1 MSQNY
6 IFNRF
11 SFSHDLLPFIKKYM
25 GSTFVIKYG
34 GSVMKNSLFKRRVI
48 NDIIFLY
55 SLGIKIILVH
65 GGGPFIND
73 WLSKLNILPK
83 FENGIRITDRT
94 TMEIVEMVLIGK
106 VNTSLLYL
114 LNQNFIPA
122 IGLSGK
128 DSNLFI
134 ASSLFDSLD
143 NLVGKIDSINNK
155 ILKILLSNN
164 YIPVVASIA
173 SGVDNEAYNVNAD
186 TVAGI
191 IAQSLHADKLILL
204 TDTPGIMLDFH
215 NDSTLIKKLNISDIQ
230 RFKNNGIISGGM
242 IPKVDCCVNALYG
255 HVKSTHIIDG
265 SISHALLYELLTFD
279 RIGSMIVF

>member
-6 IFNRF
+6 ISDRF
-11 SFSHDLLPFIKKYM
+11 SFSHDLLPFIKKYI
-25 GSTFVIKYG
+25 GATFVIKYG
-34 GSVMKNSLFKRRVI
+34 GSVMKNDLFKLKVI

-65 GGGPFIND
+65 GGGPFINE

-83 FENGIRITDRT
+83 FKNGIRVTDSI
-94 TMEIVEMVLIGK
+94 TMEIVEMVLVGK

-114 LNQNFIPA
+114 LNQNSIPA

-128 DSNLFI
+128 DCNLFV
-134 ASSLFDSLD
+134 ASSLFDSPD
-143 NLVGKIDSINNK
+143 NLVGKINSINNK

-164 YIPVVASIA
+164 CIPVIASVA

-191 IAQSLHADKLILL
+191 IAQSLCADKLILL
-204 TDTPGIMLDFH
+204 TDTPGVMLDF
-215 NDSTLIKKLNISDIQ
+215 NDNSTLIKELNISDIQ
-230 RFKNNGIISGGM
+230 KFKKDGIISGGM

-255 HVKSTHIIDG
+255 DVKSTHIIDG
-265 SISHALLYELLTFD
+265 SISHALLCELLTLD
-279 RIGSMIVF
+279 RIGSMIVL